1 MKFVVVF
8 GVGHTLG
15 RFDELQ
21 PLVAKMREFEGVE
34 KVYVGLHPREIAV
47 VIISATN
54 RDVVDIFA
62 QYVGLSPI
70 HVLAL
75 EYESDANGRLVAI

>member
-1 MKFVVVF
+1 VKFVVVF
-8 GVGHTLG
+8 NVGHTLG
-15 RFDELQ
+15 RLDELQ

-47 VIISATN
+47 VIINADS
-54 RDVVDIFA
+54 RDAVDA
-62 QYVGLSPI
+62 LVQYAGLSPMQ
-70 HVLAL
+70 VLTL

>member
-8 GVGHTLG
+8 NVGHTLG

-34 KVYVGLHPREIAV
+34 KVYVGLHLREIAV
-47 VIISATN
+47 VIINADS
-54 RDVVDIFA
+54 RDAVDA
-62 QYVGLSPI
+62 LVQDVGLTPLQ
-70 HVLAL
+70 VLAL
-75 EYESDANGRLVAI
+75 EYETDTKGRLVSI

>member
-8 GVGHTLG
+8 SVGHTLG

-21 PLVAKMREFEGVE
+21 PLVAKMRRFEGVE

-47 VIISATN
+47 VIINADS
-54 RDVVDIFA
+54 RDAVDA
-62 QYVGLSPI
+62 LVQDVGLTPLQ
-70 HVLAL
+70 VLTL
-75 EYESDANGRLVAI
+75 EYESDVSGRLVAI